1 VWGQVDSNS
10 NLNLNCVDLAHVNSA
25 DILGARVEYNVGL
38 SGLLSYSASGRVVHL
53 FGLEQ

>member
-1 VWGQVDSNS
+1 MWGQVDSNS